1 MLIEVDHF
9 MEEIPYLALPRGR
22 QLSNIENETL
32 QANNR
37 SSSKTRLVKFPVVK
51 ALATYCLYNNYTC
64 TQMHQLQQSHC
75 GDNWEGILFS

>member
-1 MLIEVDHF
+1 MLIEVNHF

-37 SSSKTRLVKFPVVK
+37 SSNKTRLVKVVPRRK
-51 ALATYCLYNNYTC
+51 SASNLLP
-64 TQMHQLQQSHC
+64 L
-75 GDNWEGILFS
+75 